1 MWGLIL
7 AAGIWDQTGPHYVP
21 FYRDLRETY
30 TRDAQFIAA
39 IEAGLPDGGCI
50 FQLPYMPFPE
60 SDPVYRMGDYQHL
73 RGYLH
78 SKRLRWSYASIKGRE
93 GDAWYRE
100 RANMPPAMLLPEL
113 AAAGFDGIYLDRDG
127 YEDHGRAIEAEL
139 TRRLDRPLPVRA
151 DGRVAYF
158 DLRRTARRSPNAL
171 GK

>member
-1 MWGLIL
+1 
-7 AAGIWDQTGPHYVP
+7 
-21 FYRDLRETY
+21 
-30 TRDAQFIAA
+30 
-39 IEAGLPDGGCI
+39 
-50 FQLPYMPFPE
+50 
-60 SDPVYRMGDYQHL
+60 
-73 RGYLH
+73 
-78 SKRLRWSYASIKGRE
+78 
-93 GDAWYRE
+93 
-100 RANMPPAMLLPEL
+100 MPPAKLLPEL